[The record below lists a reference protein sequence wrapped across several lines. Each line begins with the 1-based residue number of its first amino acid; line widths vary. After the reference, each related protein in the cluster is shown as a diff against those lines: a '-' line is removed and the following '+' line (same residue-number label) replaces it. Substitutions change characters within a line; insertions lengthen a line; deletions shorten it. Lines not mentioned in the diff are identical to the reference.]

1 VIMVSFLIFGG
12 EFFIHYEWILGDIV
26 VVSAPGKAELEDDDE
41 IFFEDLIPDTTT
53 GDLDW
58 KCQSSF

>member
-1 VIMVSFLIFGG
+1 
-12 EFFIHYEWILGDIV
+12 V

-53 GDLDW
+53 GDLD
-58 KCQSSF
+58 